1 MLMKNVR
8 ILLLLGF
15 IFIILIVSINAIFT
29 FQIKEHGD
37 SKLQWVMHT
46 HDIILETKQFLSAMK
61 DTETGQRGYL
71 LTLDK
76 AYLEVYNSG
85 IINAKSSFQRLQTLT
100 KDNPSQQESLKGI
113 HRLMVLK
120 LDELLLTINLANTQA
135 IEIVKQDH
143 GKEYMDKI
151 RASVEKFNQVEL
163 SLLKKRQIELEQ
175 YRENLL
181 WLIEIISFIV
191 FSILFY
197 FIYTTVKQKNNL
209 SESFQKLK
217 LLQES
222 LENQNMLL
230 QKIIDLAPVR
240 MFWKDMDGVYLGAN
254 KQFVEDA
261 QLNDVSQI
269 IGKTDYDMTWKDSA
283 QQFREDDAAV
293 IKSGISQLQYEEELP
308 TEDGGYIY
316 VVTSKVPLRDIHD
329 NIIGILGVYNDI
341 TESKLLQKEAKE
353 KDKQLLMQ
361 SRMAQMGEM
370 ISMIAHQWRQPLSAI
385 SATAADLKIKLELE
399 TFDLSVQ
406 SSLDE
411 FNNYFINS
419 LENMEGYTVSLSN
432 TINDF
437 RNFYKPNKDT
447 QSIKLEDILNK
458 ALSIIESSMRSD
470 KIEIITNRDCKQEL
484 EVHDGELMHVFI
496 NILKNTQDNFN
507 EKNIENPRLIIDV
520 KDTEISFTDN
530 GGGIPEDIL
539 EKIFDPYFSTKDEKN
554 GTGLG
559 LYMSKQIV
567 EDHHDGKID
576 ALNTDNGVC
585 FRVNLGESES

>member
-1 MLMKNVR
+1 
-8 ILLLLGF
+8 
-15 IFIILIVSINAIFT
+15 
-29 FQIKEHGD
+29 
-37 SKLQWVMHT
+37 
-46 HDIILETKQFLSAMK
+46 
-61 DTETGQRGYL
+61 
-71 LTLDK
+71 
-76 AYLEVYNSG
+76 
-85 IINAKSSFQRLQTLT
+85 
-100 KDNPSQQESLKGI
+100 
-113 HRLMVLK
+113 MV

-222 LENQNMLL
+222 LKNKHMLL
-230 QKIIDLAPVR
+230 QKIIDLVPVR
-240 MFWKDMDGVYLGAN
+240 MFWKGMDGVYLGAN

-261 QLNDVSQI
+261 QLNDVSQM
-269 IGKTDYDMTWKDSA
+269 IGKTDYDMTWKESA

-370 ISMIAHQWRQPLSAI
+370 ISMIAHQWRQPLSTI

-406 SSLDE
+406 TSLDE

-419 LENMEGYTVSLSN
+419 LENIEGYTVSLSN

-470 KIEIITNRDCKQEL
+470 KIEIITNSDCQQEL
-484 EVHDGELMHVFI
+484 ELHDGELMHVFL

-507 EKNIENPRLIIDV
+507 EKNIQNPRLIIEV
-520 KDTEISFTDN
+520 KDTQISFTDN
-530 GGGIPEDIL
+530 GGGIHEDIL

-559 LYMSKQIV
+559 LYMSKKIV
-567 EDHHDGKID
+567 EDHHNGKID

-585 FRVNLGESES
+585 FRINLGKS